1 MRYASIDIGTNTILM
16 LIGEI
21 DGTESIAPIKDF
33 YSVPRIGKSV
43 SSTRLLDGESIS
55 RATEILRDYRRI
67 AERYGV
73 DRIFASATSAV
84 RDALNRDQFI
94 SAVRDSCGIEVE
106 VIAGE
111 IEAKLSFLGAVSGD
125 ADRSARSLVIDIGG
139 GSTEFSYGTGA
150 KPARV
155 ESINVGAVRITEMFL
170 KHTPP
175 SDEELVRAEE
185 YIGDE
190 LKRFPFSEVE
200 PDRIFAVAGTATTI
214 ALIAQ
219 GQYEFTPE
227 AVNNYRMSS
236 PALEEVFDLLREK
249 MPGEIRKLTE
259 AAEGRED
266 VILAGALILR
276 KAVQAASA
284 REFLTTDRGLRYGYL
299 LYKHMQSSGR

>member
-33 YSVPRIGKSV
+33 YSVPRVGKSV
-43 SSTRLLDGESIS
+43 SATRMLDGESIS
-55 RATEILRDYRRI
+55 RATEILRNYRRI
-67 AERYGV
+67 ADEYGV

-94 SAVRDSCGIEVE
+94 SAARDSCGIDVE
-106 VIAGE
+106 IIPGE
-111 IEAKLSFLGAVSGD
+111 TEARLGFLGAVSGEP
-125 ADRSARSLVIDIGG
+125 DRSSRSLVIDIGG
-139 GSTEFSYGTGA
+139 GSTEFSYGSGA
-150 KPARV
+150 EPSRF

-170 KHTPP
+170 RHSPP
-175 SDEELVRAEE
+175 SDDELRRAEE
-185 YIGDE
+185 HIENE
-190 LKRFPFSEVE
+190 LKKFPFSEIE
-200 PDRIFAVAGTATTI
+200 PERVFAVAGTATTI

-219 GQYEFTPE
+219 DRYEFTPE

-236 PALEEVFDLLREK
+236 SALEEVFDRLRGK
-249 MPGEIRKLTE
+249 TPDEIRRLTE

-266 VILAGALILR
+266 VILAGTLILK
-276 KAVQAASA
+276 KALHAADA

-299 LYKHMQSSGR
+299 LYKHMQLFGR

>member
-21 DGTESIAPIKDF
+21 NGSELVAPIKDF

-43 SSTRLLDGESIS
+43 SATRMLDGDSIS
-55 RATEILRDYRRI
+55 RATKILREYRRI
-67 AERYGV
+67 ADEYGV

-94 SAVRDSCGIEVE
+94 SATKDACGIDVE
-106 VIAGE
+106 IIPGE
-111 IEAKLSFLGAVSGD
+111 TEAKLGFLGAMSGET
-125 ADRSARSLVIDIGG
+125 DRSSRSLVIDIGG
-139 GSTEFSYGTGA
+139 GSTEFSYGAGA
-150 KPARV
+150 EPTRF
-155 ESINVGAVRITEMFL
+155 ESINVGAVRITEMFF

-175 SDEELVRAEE
+175 SGDELRRADE
-185 YIGDE
+185 YIGNE
-190 LKRFPFSEVE
+190 LKRFPFSEIE
-200 PDRIFAVAGTATTI
+200 PDRVFAAAGTATTI

-227 AVNNYRMSS
+227 AVNNYRMTSS
-236 PALEEVFDLLREK
+236 ALEEVFDRLRG
-249 MPGEIRKLTE
+249 MTSDRIRKLTE

-266 VILAGALILR
+266 VILAGALIL
-276 KAVQAASA
+276 KKGVQAAGV

-299 LYKHMQSSGR
+299 LYKHMQSIGR